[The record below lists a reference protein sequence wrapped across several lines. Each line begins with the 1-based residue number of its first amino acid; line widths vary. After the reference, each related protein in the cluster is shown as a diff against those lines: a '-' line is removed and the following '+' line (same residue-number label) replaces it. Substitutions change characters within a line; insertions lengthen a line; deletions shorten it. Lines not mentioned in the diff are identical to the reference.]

1 MNKTVLIV
9 EDEQSLLTILVEK
22 FTQEGIRTL
31 TATNGNAGLASA
43 LANHP
48 DVILLDIIMPVMDG
62 MAMLDKLRK
71 DSWGKTANVIILTN
85 LTDTEKTVKSQ
96 KLGIF
101 DFWIKCDMSISSIVN
116 GVKQKL
122 Q

>member
-101 DFWIKCDMSISSIVN
+101 DFWIKCDMSINSIVN

>member
-31 TATNGNAGLASA
+31 TATNGSAGLASA

-101 DFWIKCDMSISSIVN
+101 DFWIKCDMSINSIVN